1 MKDQELHDLLEQL
14 HQEIEQ
20 ADSIDEKDRELLSHI
35 GADIRTL
42 LDQTQ
47 DAEEEPSPLDL
58 SQLEESIQIFE
69 VTHPTLTITLNKL
82 LAILSNAGI

>member
-1 MKDQELHDLLEQL
+1 MNDQELHDLLEQL
-14 HQEIEQ
+14 HQEIEE
-20 ADSIDEKDRELLSHI
+20 ADSIDEKDRGVLTDI
-35 GADIRTL
+35 GADIRKL

-69 VTHPTLTITLNKL
+69 VTHPTLTDTLNKL
-82 LAILSNAGI
+82 LSILSNAGI